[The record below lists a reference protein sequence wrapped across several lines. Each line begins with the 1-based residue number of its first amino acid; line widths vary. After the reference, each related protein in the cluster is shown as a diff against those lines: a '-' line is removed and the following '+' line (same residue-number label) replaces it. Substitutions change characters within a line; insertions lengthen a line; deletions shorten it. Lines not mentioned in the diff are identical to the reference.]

1 VMDCDLKLQVLSS
14 FNAGPIEP
22 AMIAALSASGAKAEI
37 GYTGREGMSRYMVS
51 PGSEAELISGTIV
64 LVRVEDWL
72 RDGLLSGKS
81 GDAWAREELK
91 AKVKEFAAESAL
103 LAHRGKPVWFLGCP
117 STGWVAENYKLASLF
132 RTYTNLLSARI
143 GNVPQITTLTWPA
156 ALSANFEDRAGDHA
170 NNNPFTKDAFEI
182 LGKAVGGEVGR
193 MLAAQSGPASAS
205 AGGSPELAAYL
216 AGLQVRITVS
226 TAQPDDQPHVDH
238 IIRSA
243 ASFSLTGEQ
252 PNISDSKVNAVV
264 ASERCLLIS
273 VSDRLADHGP
283 SGAILYHESENELVV
298 DWISL
303 TCPILG
309 KQVEF
314 ALVPELAQMAK
325 DRGLG
330 RLVFEYRPSARN
342 QPIHAFLQSVAN
354 RESETRFVLAVDE
367 AERRINAKG
376 VSPGAWQLSVRTEK
390 TAHTGR

>member
-1 VMDCDLKLQVLSS
+1 VMDSDLKLQVLSS
-14 FNAGPIEP
+14 FNAGAIEP
-22 AMIAALSASGAKAEI
+22 AMVGALSASGVKAEI
-37 GYTGREGMSRYMVS
+37 GFTGREGMSRYMVS
-51 PGSEAELISGTIV
+51 PGSDTELISGTIV

-72 RDGLLSGKS
+72 REGLLSGKS

-91 AKVKEFAAESAL
+91 AKVKEFAGE
-103 LAHRGKPVWFLGCP
+103 LAILVHRGKPVWFLCCP
-117 STGWVAENYKLASLF
+117 STGWASEHYKLASLL

-143 GNVPQITTLTWPA
+143 GNVPQVSTLAWPA
-156 ALSANFEDRAGDHA
+156 ALSTSFEDRTGDQA
-170 NNNPFTKDAFEI
+170 NNIPFSRDAFEI
-182 LGKAVGGEVGR
+182 LGKAVGGDVGR
-193 MLAAQSGPASAS
+193 MLAAQSHTKPAS

-226 TAQPDDQPHVDH
+226 TAQLGDQPHVDH

-252 PNISDSKVNAVV
+252 PNISDDEVNAAV
-264 ASERCLLIS
+264 ASERCLLVS

-283 SGAILYHESENELVV
+283 SGAILYRESENAFVI
-298 DWISL
+298 DWMSL

-330 RLVFEYRPSARN
+330 RIVFEFRPSARN
-342 QPIHAFLQSVAN
+342 QPIHAFLQSVAD
-354 RESETRFVLAVDE
+354 RECETRFVLAVDE
-367 AERRINAKG
+367 AGARINARTI
-376 VSPGAWQLSVRTEK
+376 SAGAWQVSVRTEK
-390 TAHTGR
+390 TAHSVR

>member
-1 VMDCDLKLQVLSS
+1 MDSDLKLQVLSS

-22 AMIAALSASGAKAEI
+22 AMVGALSASGVKAEI
-37 GYTGREGMSRYMVS
+37 GFTGREGMSRYMVS
-51 PGSEAELISGTIV
+51 PGSDAELISGTIV

-91 AKVKEFAAESAL
+91 AKVKDFAGEIAL
-103 LAHRGKPVWFLGCP
+103 LAHRGKPVWFLCCP
-117 STGWVAENYKLASLF
+117 STGWAAENYKLASLL

-143 GNVPQITTLTWPA
+143 GNVPQVTTLAWPA
-156 ALSANFEDRAGDHA
+156 ALSANFEDRTGDHA
-170 NNNPFTKDAFEI
+170 NNIPFSKDAFEI
-182 LGKAVGGEVGR
+182 LGKALGGVGR
-193 MLAAQSGPASAS
+193 MLAAQSDSKPAS

-226 TAQPDDQPHVDH
+226 TAQLGDQPHVDH

-243 ASFSLTGEQ
+243 ASFSLMGEQ
-252 PNISDSKVNAVV
+252 PNISDNEVNAAVT
-264 ASERCLLIS
+264 SERCLLIS

-283 SGAILYHESENELVV
+283 SGAILYHESENAFVI
-298 DWISL
+298 DWLSL
-303 TCPILG
+303 TCPVLG

-330 RLVFEYRPSARN
+330 RIVFEFRPSARN
-342 QPIHAFLQSVAN
+342 QPIQAFLQSVAD

-367 AERRINAKG
+367 AEARINAG
-376 VSPGAWQLSVRTEK
+376 AISPGAWQLSVRTEK